1 MDNHRYLPKGEAMHI
16 SLQKISAIVI
26 ILGSVL
32 FLIAAFSPI
41 SHRVFPEPSAARK
54 LEVITATP
62 TAWLVAQIFFALGAL
77 VTVIG
82 IALVG
87 YRFRDQSFALLL
99 QASVAVLVL
108 GALLWIWYLFMR
120 TVDPA
125 AFAEGSLPLW
135 ALILYFV
142 LTEAG
147 LAVFGAA
154 LLRSALRAWV
164 GWLVIGG
171 MVLFFV
177 LTLIMRDMVPLFY
190 YVITLLTGVML
201 YGHNRKV

>member
-1 MDNHRYLPKGEAMHI
+1 MNI

-41 SHRVFPEPSAARK
+41 ANRVFPEPSAAQK
-54 LEVITATP
+54 LEVITAAP
-62 TAWLVAQIFFALGAL
+62 TAWLVAQIFFALGAM

-87 YRFRDQSFALLL
+87 YRFRDQSFALLI

-125 AFAEGSLPLW
+125 AFAEGALPVW
-135 ALILYFV
+135 PLILYFA

-147 LAVFGAA
+147 LAVFGVA
-154 LLRSALRAWV
+154 LLRSALPQWV
-164 GWLVIGG
+164 GWLVIGS

-177 LTLIMRDMVPLFY
+177 LTLILRDMVPLFY
-190 YVITLLTGVML
+190 YMITLLTGVML

>member
-1 MDNHRYLPKGEAMHI
+1 M
-16 SLQKISAIVI
+16 
-26 ILGSVL
+26 
-32 FLIAAFSPI
+32 
-41 SHRVFPEPSAARK
+41 
-54 LEVITATP
+54 
-62 TAWLVAQIFFALGAL
+62 
-77 VTVIG
+77 
-82 IALVG
+82 
-87 YRFRDQSFALLL
+87 
-99 QASVAVLVL
+99 AVLVL

-154 LLRSALRAWV
+154 LLRSALRGWV